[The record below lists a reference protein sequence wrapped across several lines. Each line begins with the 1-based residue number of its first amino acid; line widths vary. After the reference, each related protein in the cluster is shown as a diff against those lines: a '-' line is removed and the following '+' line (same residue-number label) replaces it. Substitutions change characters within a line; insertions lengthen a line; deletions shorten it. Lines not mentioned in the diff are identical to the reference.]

1 MQGDLQRARPLLEEG
16 VRIAHALGGDVVPFM
31 TQAEGL
37 VAMFSGET
45 DLAQGLYEHALTGFR
60 AQGEIMQQAHT
71 LTLLALNHALSGRLD
86 QALEAHAECM
96 RVVVPAGESWFR
108 AYSTW
113 AAGLAHWIRGD
124 RAESAALQKES
135 LNLRRSLHD
144 RLGVGYSLEALAW
157 VEAEQEPRRAALL
170 MGAAQ
175 NEWDLIETST
185 KALPGL
191 GALHEAAVEVVRRGL
206 GDDAFAAAFAEGRAL
221 TQPAAVQLALGEQD
235 APSATDTGRRAGGAA
250 PSAAMAALTRRE
262 REIAGLVQQGLS
274 NKEIAESL
282 VISKR
287 TAETHVEHILTK
299 LGFTNR
305 NQIAAWA
312 GEQNLGDTPSASRD

>member
-1 MQGDLQRARPLLEEG
+1 
-16 VRIAHALGGDVVPFM
+16 
-31 TQAEGL
+31 
-37 VAMFSGET
+37 
-45 DLAQGLYEHALTGFR
+45 
-60 AQGEIMQQAHT
+60 
-71 LTLLALNHALSGRLD
+71 
-86 QALEAHAECM
+86 
-96 RVVVPAGESWFR
+96 
-108 AYSTW
+108 
-113 AAGLAHWIRGD
+113 
-124 RAESAALQKES
+124 
-135 LNLRRSLHD
+135 
-144 RLGVGYSLEALAW
+144 
-157 VEAEQEPRRAALL
+157 